1 MTKRGVKLPNQKK
14 LKVLSVFGT
23 RPEATKMAPLVKALE
38 STPEIES
45 KVLVTAQH
53 REMLDQVMRDF
64 GIRSDYDLNVMHP
77 NQTLAETTQRVIS
90 GVTPIFDCER
100 PDYVLVHG
108 DTVTAGSAALAA
120 YYLRIPVA
128 HVEAGLRTGD
138 KYAPFPEEIMRK
150 LADAISDIHFAPT
163 GQAKRNLLEE
173 NTPEESIFVT
183 GNTAVDTLLMT
194 VRPNYVFRDRLLGQL
209 EFSEAKNILV
219 EVHRRENF
227 GGGLHNVARALAR
240 VADSRKDVRLLVSV
254 HKNPNASEPILE
266 HLKDHPKVV
275 LFDPLDY
282 PDYVNLMGRSYLL
295 VTDSGGVQEEAPSLG
310 VPVIVCRE
318 KTERPEAVEAGTA
331 VLVGTDEA
339 LIVDTVAD
347 LLDNDTRYHCMNSAQ
362 NPFGDG
368 FASNRIVKWLLY
380 KAGFSSVLPKE
391 FRGSISKDED

>member
-1 MTKRGVKLPNQKK
+1 
-14 LKVLSVFGT
+14 
-23 RPEATKMAPLVKALE
+23 MAPLVKALE
-38 STPEIES
+38 TTPEIDS

-64 GIRSDYDLNVMHP
+64 GMRSDYDLNVMHP
-77 NQTLAETTQRVIS
+77 NQTLAETTQRVLL
-90 GVTPIFDCER
+90 GMTPILEKEH
-100 PDYVLVHG
+100 PDFVLVHG
-108 DTVTAGSAALAA
+108 DTVTAGTAALAA

-138 KYAPFPEEIMRK
+138 KYAPFPEEIMRR

-163 GQAKRNLLEE
+163 GQARENLLKE
-173 NTPEESIFVT
+173 NTPEDSIFVT

-194 VRPNYVFRDRLLGQL
+194 VRRDYVFRDSVLSQL
-209 EFSEAKNILV
+209 EFAGVKNILV

-254 HKNPNASEPILE
+254 HKNPNARQPVLE
-266 HLKDHPKVV
+266 HLKGHPGAV

-318 KTERPEAVEAGTA
+318 KTERPEAVKAGTA

-339 LIVDTVAD
+339 LIVDTIGN
-347 LLDNDTRYHCMNSAQ
+347 LLDNDTRYHCMKSAE

-391 FRGSISKDED
+391 FRGFISKDED